1 MKLSS
6 GIYEQIVNKEL
17 KDELD
22 KIKDDFK
29 YLSKINKAE
38 TTSILSEYISKIT
51 KKLLESIKGKD
62 EEEKQGK
69 QVEFAN
75 KIIEYICKDDDF
87 YSKRASLD
95 SNGVELLSL
104 IENDQ
109 VLKGDVKASSL
120 IRPETSLVKSSL
132 FTNSNNNEPTFV
144 SELQKEIAS
153 SDEIC
158 FVVSFI
164 KFSGLI
170 KISKQLKEF
179 TDKGKSLNI
188 ITTTYMG
195 ATDFKAIDK
204 LSTLKNTTIQIS
216 YDCKHT
222 RLHAKAYIF
231 KRKTGFSTAYV
242 GSSNLSKD
250 AITTGSEWNIKV
262 SAKELPELYSK
273 IVATFDSYSNS
284 ELFEKYKPDDNEKL
298 ESALAKEKL
307 IYQNNKS
314 KTEDPNISSIK
325 NSLCEFKPF
334 YYQKAILDKL
344 QAERKINKRNKNL
357 VVAATGTGKT
367 LISAFDYKRF
377 REENP
382 ESCRLL
388 FIAHRQ
394 EILEQSLDSFR
405 NVLNDSNFGELWVG
419 NYEPKKKEDLFI
431 SIQTANSQKITNK
444 FSEDY
449 FDFIIIDEVHHAAA
463 KSYKSIF
470 DWFKPKIL
478 LGLTATP
485 ERMDGLS
492 ILDYFDNRIAASIRL
507 PEAIDRNLLCPFSY
521 YGISDEVSLK
531 DVKWSKGGYD
541 ETELNVIYIEGDN
554 AKKRVEHIIS
564 SLNNYLNDVNEVH
577 GIGFCVSIDHA
588 KFMSRMFNE
597 NKIPSIALSSDS
609 KDDDRATAKE
619 KLEDGSIKFIFVV
632 DLYNEGVDIP
642 CIDTVMFLRPTKSLT
657 VFLQQLG
664 RGLRLYEGKTELTVL
679 DFVGQANK
687 HYNFEEK
694 FNALLGE
701 HKGSVCDSIK
711 KGFPWVPAG
720 CYIGLEEKAKEWVLT
735 NIKESYSGRKSIVEK
750 LKSFNEDTGKEL
762 SLSNFFE
769 YSNIEF
775 SKLYRGKDWNFS
787 RLCSEAGLYQLNCEC
802 DDYEKSINNSLKK
815 FTWFNS
821 DKFIDYI
828 VGLLSENKSMP
839 EISSLS
845 EESQKLVDMFYVT
858 LFNKFIEFDEQD
870 YNEKGILKNNVD
882 SIANV
887 KDNLSELFKREYLKQ
902 EIIELLE
909 YRRTKID
916 LFSPEIDL
924 DYESPLQLY
933 CSYSRDQILAS
944 FKSHKLLKEGVVYLK
959 QYKTDILLVT
969 LSKTEKEYSEKTMY
983 NDYSISDRLF
993 HWQSQNQTSQDSKTG
1008 KRYINQKSRNNN
1020 ILLFVREFKEDSLGT
1035 QPYTFLGKA
1044 EYVEHSGNKPMSV
1057 IWKLEQPIPAKFIKK
1072 TSKMLAM

>member
-17 KDELD
+17 KAELD

-29 YLSKINKAE
+29 YLNNIDKAE
-38 TTSILSEYISKIT
+38 ISSRLSEYISKIT
-51 KKLLESIKGKD
+51 KKLLETIKGKD
-62 EEEKQGK
+62 EKEKQGK

-75 KIIEYICKDDDF
+75 KIIKFICKDDDF
-87 YSKRASLD
+87 YLD
-95 SNGVELLSL
+95 PEGVELLSL

-109 VLKGDVKASSL
+109 VLKEGVKADSL

-132 FTNSNNNEPTFV
+132 FTNSNNNEPSFV
-144 SELQKEIAS
+144 TELQKEIAS

-164 KFSGLI
+164 KHTGLI
-170 KISKQLKEF
+170 KIFDQLKEF
-179 TDKGKSLNI
+179 TDKGKSLYI

-195 ATDFKAIDK
+195 ATDFKAIEY
-204 LSTLKNTTIQIS
+204 LSPLKNTSIKIS
-216 YDCKHT
+216 YDCTHT

-231 KRKTGFSTAYV
+231 KRNTGFSTAYV
-242 GSSNLSKD
+242 GSSNLSEA
-250 AITTGSEWNIKV
+250 AITSGSEWNIKV

-273 IVATFDSYSNS
+273 IVAAFDSYFNS
-284 ELFEKYKPDDNEKL
+284 ELFEEYKLGDKEKL

-314 KTEDPNISSIK
+314 KTENPNISSIE
-325 NSLCEFKPF
+325 NSLSEFKPF

-344 QAERKINKRNKNL
+344 QAERKIYNHNKNL

-419 NYEPKKKEDLFI
+419 NYEAKKKEDLFI
-431 SIQTANSQKITNK
+431 SIQTANSQKIVSK
-444 FSEDY
+444 FSKNY

-463 KSYKSIF
+463 ESYREIF
-470 DWFKPKIL
+470 TYFEPKIL

-492 ILDYFDNRIAASIRL
+492 ILDYFGNRIAASIRL
-507 PEAIDRNLLCPFSY
+507 PEAIDRNLLCSFSY
-521 YGISDEVSLK
+521 YGISDDVSLK
-531 DVKWSKGGYD
+531 DIKWSKGGYD
-541 ETELNVIYIEGDN
+541 EKELNVIYIEGES
-554 AKKRVEHIIS
+554 AIKRVEHIIS
-564 SLNNYLNDVNEVH
+564 SLHKYLNDVNEVH

-588 KFMSRMFNE
+588 RFMSRMFNE
-597 NKIPSIALSSDS
+597 NNIPSIALSSDS
-609 KDDDRATAKE
+609 KDNDRTSAKIG
-619 KLEDGSIKFIFVV
+619 LEDGSIKFIFVV

-642 CIDTVMFLRPTKSLT
+642 CVDTVMFLRPTKSLT

-701 HKGSVCDSIK
+701 HKCSVRDSIK

-720 CYIGLEEKAKEWVLT
+720 CYIGLEEKAKEWVLE
-735 NIKESYSGRKSIVEK
+735 NIEESYSRRQSVIEK

-769 YSNIEF
+769 YSGIEF
-775 SKLYRGKDWNFS
+775 SKLYRGKDWNFF
-787 RLCSEAGLYQLNCEC
+787 RLCKEADLYNLNWNY

-821 DKFIDYI
+821 AKLIDYI
-828 VGLLSENKSMP
+828 VGLLSKNKYMP

-845 EESQKLVDMFYVT
+845 EESQKLLDMFYVT

-870 YNEKGILKNNVD
+870 YNEKGILKSNID
-882 SIANV
+882 SIARV
-887 KDNLSELFKREYLKQ
+887 KENLSELFKREYLKQ
-902 EIIELLE
+902 EIVELLN

-924 DYESPLQLY
+924 GYESPLQLY

-969 LSKTEKEYSEKTMY
+969 LSKTEKDYSEKTMY
-983 NDYSISDRLF
+983 NDYSISDSLF
-993 HWQSQNQTSQDSKTG
+993 HWQSQNQTSQDSETG
-1008 KRYINQKSRNNN
+1008 KRYINQKSSSNN

-1044 EYVEHSGNKPMSV
+1044 EHEWHSGNKPMSV
-1057 IWKLEQPIPAKFIKK
+1057 IWKLEKPIPAKFIKK

>member
-17 KDELD
+17 KAELD

-29 YLSKINKAE
+29 YLNNIDKAE
-38 TTSILSEYISKIT
+38 ISSRLSEYISKIT
-51 KKLLESIKGKD
+51 KKLLETIKGKD
-62 EEEKQGK
+62 EKEKQGK

-75 KIIEYICKDDDF
+75 KIIKFICKDDDF
-87 YSKRASLD
+87 YLD
-95 SNGVELLSL
+95 PEGVELLSL

-109 VLKGDVKASSL
+109 VLKEGVKADSL
-120 IRPETSLVKSSL
+120 IRPETSLVRSSL
-132 FTNSNNNEPTFV
+132 FTNSNNNEPSFV
-144 SELQKEIAS
+144 TELQKEIAS

-164 KFSGLI
+164 KHTGLI
-170 KISKQLKEF
+170 KIFDQLKEF

-195 ATDFKAIDK
+195 ATDFKAIEY
-204 LSTLKNTTIQIS
+204 LSPLKNTSIKIS
-216 YDCKHT
+216 YDCTHT

-231 KRKTGFSTAYV
+231 KRNTGFSTAYV
-242 GSSNLSKD
+242 GSSNLSEA
-250 AITTGSEWNIKV
+250 AITSGSEWNIKV

-273 IVATFDSYSNS
+273 IVAAFDSYFNS
-284 ELFEKYKPDDNEKL
+284 ELFEEYKLGDKEKL

-314 KTEDPNISSIK
+314 KTENPNISSIE
-325 NSLCEFKPF
+325 NSLSEFKPF

-344 QAERKINKRNKNL
+344 QAERKIYNHNKNL

-419 NYEPKKKEDLFI
+419 NYEAKKKEDLFI
-431 SIQTANSQKITNK
+431 SIQTANSQKIVSK
-444 FSEDY
+444 FSKNY

-463 KSYKSIF
+463 ESYREIF
-470 DWFKPKIL
+470 TYFEPKIL

-492 ILDYFDNRIAASIRL
+492 ILDYFGNRIAASIRL
-507 PEAIDRNLLCPFSY
+507 PEAIDRNLLCSFSY
-521 YGISDEVSLK
+521 YGISDDVSLK
-531 DVKWSKGGYD
+531 DIKWSKGGYD
-541 ETELNVIYIEGDN
+541 EKELNVIYIEGES
-554 AKKRVEHIIS
+554 AIKRVEHIIS
-564 SLNNYLNDVNEVH
+564 SLHKYLNDVNEVH

-588 KFMSRMFNE
+588 RFMSRMFNE
-597 NKIPSIALSSDS
+597 NNIPSIALSSDS
-609 KDDDRATAKE
+609 KDNDRTSAKIG
-619 KLEDGSIKFIFVV
+619 LEDGSIKFIFVV

-701 HKGSVCDSIK
+701 HKCSVRDSIK

-720 CYIGLEEKAKEWVLT
+720 CYIGLEEKAKEWVLE
-735 NIKESYSGRKSIVEK
+735 NIEESYSRRQSVIEK

-769 YSNIEF
+769 YSGIEF
-775 SKLYRGKDWNFS
+775 SKLYRGKDWNFF
-787 RLCSEAGLYQLNCEC
+787 RLCKEADLYNLNWNY

-821 DKFIDYI
+821 AKLIDYI
-828 VGLLSENKSMP
+828 VGLLSKNKYMP

-845 EESQKLVDMFYVT
+845 EESQKLLDMFYVT

-870 YNEKGILKNNVD
+870 YNEKGILKSNID
-882 SIANV
+882 SVASV
-887 KDNLSELFKREYLKQ
+887 KENLSELFKREYLKQ
-902 EIIELLE
+902 EIVELLN

-924 DYESPLQLY
+924 GYESPLQLY

-969 LSKTEKEYSEKTMY
+969 LSKTEKDYSEKTMY
-983 NDYSISDRLF
+983 NDYSISDSLF
-993 HWQSQNQTSQDSKTG
+993 HWQSQNQTSQDSETG
-1008 KRYINQKSRNNN
+1008 KRYINQKSSSNN

-1044 EYVEHSGNKPMSV
+1044 EHEWHSGNKPMSV
-1057 IWKLEQPIPAKFIKK
+1057 IWKLEKPIPAKFIKK

>member
-17 KDELD
+17 KAELD

-29 YLSKINKAE
+29 YLNNIDKAE
-38 TTSILSEYISKIT
+38 ISSRLSEYISKIT
-51 KKLLESIKGKD
+51 KKLLETIKGKD
-62 EEEKQGK
+62 EKEKQGK

-75 KIIEYICKDDDF
+75 KIIKFICKDDDF
-87 YSKRASLD
+87 YLD
-95 SNGVELLSL
+95 PEGVELLSL

-109 VLKGDVKASSL
+109 VLKEGVKADSL

-132 FTNSNNNEPTFV
+132 FTNSNNNEPSFV
-144 SELQKEIAS
+144 TELQKEIAS

-164 KFSGLI
+164 KHTGLI
-170 KISKQLKEF
+170 KIFDQLKEF
-179 TDKGKSLNI
+179 TDKGKSLYI
-188 ITTTYMG
+188 ISTTYMG
-195 ATDFKAIDK
+195 ATDFKAIEY
-204 LSTLKNTTIQIS
+204 LSPLKNTSIKIS
-216 YDCKHT
+216 YDCTHT

-231 KRKTGFSTAYV
+231 KRNTGFSTAYV
-242 GSSNLSKD
+242 GSSNLSEA
-250 AITTGSEWNIKV
+250 AITSGSEWNIKV

-273 IVATFDSYSNS
+273 IVAAFDSYFNS
-284 ELFEKYKPDDNEKL
+284 ELFEEYKLGDKEKL

-314 KTEDPNISSIK
+314 KTEDPNISSIE
-325 NSLCEFKPF
+325 NSLSEFKPF

-344 QAERKINKRNKNL
+344 QAERKIYNHNKNL

-419 NYEPKKKEDLFI
+419 NYEAKKKEDLFI
-431 SIQTANSQKITNK
+431 SIQTANSQKIVSK
-444 FSEDY
+444 FSKNY

-463 KSYKSIF
+463 ESYREIF
-470 DWFKPKIL
+470 TYFEPKIL

-492 ILDYFDNRIAASIRL
+492 ILDYFGNRIAASIRL
-507 PEAIDRNLLCPFSY
+507 PEAIDRNLLCSFSY
-521 YGISDEVSLK
+521 YGISDDVSLK
-531 DVKWSKGGYD
+531 DIKWSKGGYD
-541 ETELNVIYIEGDN
+541 EKELNVIYIEGES
-554 AKKRVEHIIS
+554 AIKRVEHIIS
-564 SLNNYLNDVNEVH
+564 SLHKYLNDVNEVH

-588 KFMSRMFNE
+588 RFMSRMFNE
-597 NKIPSIALSSDS
+597 NNIPSIALSSDS
-609 KDDDRATAKE
+609 KDNDRTSAKIG
-619 KLEDGSIKFIFVV
+619 LEDGSIKFIFVV

-701 HKGSVCDSIK
+701 HKCSVRDSIK

-720 CYIGLEEKAKEWVLT
+720 CYIGLEEKAKEWVLE
-735 NIKESYSGRKSIVEK
+735 NIEESYSRRQSVIEK

-769 YSNIEF
+769 YSGIEF
-775 SKLYRGKDWNFS
+775 SKLYRGKDWNFF
-787 RLCSEAGLYQLNCEC
+787 RLCKEADLYNLNWNY

-821 DKFIDYI
+821 AKLIDYI
-828 VGLLSENKSMP
+828 VGLLSKNKYMP

-845 EESQKLVDMFYVT
+845 EESQKLLDMFYVT

-870 YNEKGILKNNVD
+870 YNEKGILKSNID
-882 SIANV
+882 SIARV
-887 KDNLSELFKREYLKQ
+887 KENLSELFKREYLKQ
-902 EIIELLE
+902 EIVELLN

-924 DYESPLQLY
+924 GYESPLQLY

-969 LSKTEKEYSEKTMY
+969 LSKTEKDYSEKTMY
-983 NDYSISDRLF
+983 NDYSISDSLF
-993 HWQSQNQTSQDSKTG
+993 HWQSQNQTSQDSETG
-1008 KRYINQKSRNNN
+1008 KRYINQKSSSNN

-1044 EYVEHSGNKPMSV
+1044 EHEWHSGNKPMSV
-1057 IWKLEQPIPAKFIKK
+1057 IWKLEKPIPAKFIKK

>member
-17 KDELD
+17 KAELD

-29 YLSKINKAE
+29 YLNNIDKAE
-38 TTSILSEYISKIT
+38 ISSRLSEYISKIT
-51 KKLLESIKGKD
+51 KKLLETIKGKD
-62 EEEKQGK
+62 EKEKQGK

-75 KIIEYICKDDDF
+75 KIIKFICKDDDF
-87 YSKRASLD
+87 YLD
-95 SNGVELLSL
+95 PEGVELLSL

-109 VLKGDVKASSL
+109 VLKEGVKADSL

-132 FTNSNNNEPTFV
+132 FTNSNNNEPSFV
-144 SELQKEIAS
+144 TELQKEIAS

-164 KFSGLI
+164 KHTGLI
-170 KISKQLKEF
+170 KIFDQLKEF

-195 ATDFKAIDK
+195 ATDFKAIEY
-204 LSTLKNTTIQIS
+204 LSPLKNTSIKIS
-216 YDCKHT
+216 YDCTHT

-231 KRKTGFSTAYV
+231 KRNTGFSTAYV
-242 GSSNLSKD
+242 GSSNLSEA
-250 AITTGSEWNIKV
+250 AITSGSEWNIKV

-273 IVATFDSYSNS
+273 IVAAFDSYFNS
-284 ELFEKYKPDDNEKL
+284 ELFEEYKLGDKEKL

-314 KTEDPNISSIK
+314 KTENPNISSIE
-325 NSLCEFKPF
+325 NSLSEFKPF

-344 QAERKINKRNKNL
+344 QAERKIYNHNKNL

-419 NYEPKKKEDLFI
+419 NYEAKKKEDLFI
-431 SIQTANSQKITNK
+431 SIQTANSQKIVSK
-444 FSEDY
+444 FSKNY

-463 KSYKSIF
+463 ESYREIF
-470 DWFKPKIL
+470 TYFEPKIL

-492 ILDYFDNRIAASIRL
+492 ILDYFGNRIAASIRL
-507 PEAIDRNLLCPFSY
+507 PEAIDRNLLCSFSY
-521 YGISDEVSLK
+521 YGISDDVSLK
-531 DVKWSKGGYD
+531 DIKWSKGGYD
-541 ETELNVIYIEGDN
+541 EKELNVIYIEGES
-554 AKKRVEHIIS
+554 AIKRVELIIS
-564 SLNNYLNDVNEVH
+564 SLHKYLNDVNEVH

-588 KFMSRMFNE
+588 RFMSRMFNE
-597 NKIPSIALSSDS
+597 NNIPSIALSSDS
-609 KDDDRATAKE
+609 KDNDRTSAKIG
-619 KLEDGSIKFIFVV
+619 LEDGSIKFIFVV

-701 HKGSVCDSIK
+701 HKCSVRDSIK

-720 CYIGLEEKAKEWVLT
+720 CYIGLEEKAKEWVLE
-735 NIKESYSGRKSIVEK
+735 NIEESYSRRQSVIEK

-769 YSNIEF
+769 YSGIEF
-775 SKLYRGKDWNFS
+775 SKLYRGKDWNFF
-787 RLCSEAGLYQLNCEC
+787 RLCKEADLYNLNWNY

-821 DKFIDYI
+821 AKLIDYI
-828 VGLLSENKSMP
+828 VGLLSKNKYMP

-845 EESQKLVDMFYVT
+845 EESQKLLDMFYVT

-870 YNEKGILKNNVD
+870 YNEKGILKSNID
-882 SIANV
+882 SIARV
-887 KDNLSELFKREYLKQ
+887 KENLSELFKREYLKQ
-902 EIIELLE
+902 EIVELLN

-924 DYESPLQLY
+924 GYESPLQLY

-969 LSKTEKEYSEKTMY
+969 LSKTEKDYSEKTMY
-983 NDYSISDRLF
+983 NDYSISDSLF
-993 HWQSQNQTSQDSKTG
+993 HWQSQNQTSQDSETG
-1008 KRYINQKSRNNN
+1008 KRYINQKSSSNN

-1044 EYVEHSGNKPMSV
+1044 EHEWHSGNKPMSV
-1057 IWKLEQPIPAKFIKK
+1057 IWKLEKPIPAKFIKK

>member
-17 KDELD
+17 RAELD

-29 YLSKINKAE
+29 YLNNIDKAE
-38 TTSILSEYISKIT
+38 ISSRLSEYISKIT
-51 KKLLESIKGKD
+51 KKLLETIKGKD
-62 EEEKQGK
+62 EKEKQGK

-75 KIIEYICKDDDF
+75 KIIKFICKDDDF
-87 YSKRASLD
+87 YLD
-95 SNGVELLSL
+95 PEGVELLSL

-109 VLKGDVKASSL
+109 VLKEGVKADSL

-132 FTNSNNNEPTFV
+132 FTNSNNNEPSFV
-144 SELQKEIAS
+144 TELQKEIAS

-164 KFSGLI
+164 KHTGLI
-170 KISKQLKEF
+170 KIFDQLKEF
-179 TDKGKSLNI
+179 TDKGKSLYI

-195 ATDFKAIDK
+195 ATDFKAIEY
-204 LSTLKNTTIQIS
+204 LSPLKNTSIKIS
-216 YDCKHT
+216 YDCTHT

-231 KRKTGFSTAYV
+231 KRNTGFSTAYV
-242 GSSNLSKD
+242 GSSNLSEA
-250 AITTGSEWNIKV
+250 AITSGSEWNIKV

-273 IVATFDSYSNS
+273 IVAAFDSYFNS
-284 ELFEKYKPDDNEKL
+284 ELFEEYKLGDKEKL

-314 KTEDPNISSIK
+314 KTENPNISSIE
-325 NSLCEFKPF
+325 NSLSEFKPF

-344 QAERKINKRNKNL
+344 QAERKIYNHNKNL

-419 NYEPKKKEDLFI
+419 NYEAKKKEDLFI
-431 SIQTANSQKITNK
+431 SIQTANSQKIVSK
-444 FSEDY
+444 FSKNY

-463 KSYKSIF
+463 ESYREIF
-470 DWFKPKIL
+470 TYFEPKIL

-492 ILDYFDNRIAASIRL
+492 ILDYFGNRIAASIRL
-507 PEAIDRNLLCPFSY
+507 PEAIDRNLLCSFSY
-521 YGISDEVSLK
+521 YGISDDVSLK
-531 DVKWSKGGYD
+531 DIKWSKGGYD
-541 ETELNVIYIEGDN
+541 EKELNVIYIEGES
-554 AKKRVEHIIS
+554 AIKRVEHIIS
-564 SLNNYLNDVNEVH
+564 SLHKYLNDVNEVH

-588 KFMSRMFNE
+588 RFMSRMFNE
-597 NKIPSIALSSDS
+597 NNIPSIALSSDS
-609 KDDDRATAKE
+609 KDNDRTSAKIG
-619 KLEDGSIKFIFVV
+619 LEDGSIKFIFVV

-701 HKGSVCDSIK
+701 HKCSVRDSIK

-720 CYIGLEEKAKEWVLT
+720 CYIGLEEKAKEWVLE
-735 NIKESYSGRKSIVEK
+735 NIEESYSRRQSVIEK

-769 YSNIEF
+769 YSGIEF
-775 SKLYRGKDWNFS
+775 SKLYRGKDWNFF
-787 RLCSEAGLYQLNCEC
+787 RLCKEADLYNLNWNY

-821 DKFIDYI
+821 AKLIDYI
-828 VGLLSENKSMP
+828 VGLLSKNKYMP

-845 EESQKLVDMFYVT
+845 EESQKLLDMFYVT

-870 YNEKGILKNNVD
+870 YNEKGILKSNID
-882 SIANV
+882 SIARV
-887 KDNLSELFKREYLKQ
+887 KENLSELFKREYLKQ
-902 EIIELLE
+902 EIVELLN

-924 DYESPLQLY
+924 GYESPLQLY

-969 LSKTEKEYSEKTMY
+969 LSKTEKDYSEKTMY
-983 NDYSISDRLF
+983 NDYSISDSLF
-993 HWQSQNQTSQDSKTG
+993 HWQSQNQTSQDSETG
-1008 KRYINQKSRNNN
+1008 KRYINQKSSSNN

-1044 EYVEHSGNKPMSV
+1044 EHEWHSGNKPMSV
-1057 IWKLEQPIPAKFIKK
+1057 IWKLEKPIPAKFIKK

>member
-17 KDELD
+17 KAELD

-29 YLSKINKAE
+29 YLNNIDKAE
-38 TTSILSEYISKIT
+38 ISSRLSEYISKIT
-51 KKLLESIKGKD
+51 KKLLETIKGKD
-62 EEEKQGK
+62 EKEKQGK

-75 KIIEYICKDDDF
+75 KIIKFICKDDDF
-87 YSKRASLD
+87 YLD
-95 SNGVELLSL
+95 PEGVELLSL

-109 VLKGDVKASSL
+109 VLKEGVKADSL

-132 FTNSNNNEPTFV
+132 FTNSNNNEPSFV
-144 SELQKEIAS
+144 TELQKEIAS

-164 KFSGLI
+164 KHTGLI
-170 KISKQLKEF
+170 KIFDQLKEF

-195 ATDFKAIDK
+195 ATDFKAIEK
-204 LSTLKNTTIQIS
+204 LSSLEKTQIQIS
-216 YDCKHT
+216 YDCTLT

-231 KRKTGFSTAYV
+231 KRNTGFSTAYV
-242 GSSNLSKD
+242 GSSNLSNV
-250 AITTGSEWNIKV
+250 AITSGSEWNIKV

-273 IVATFDSYSNS
+273 IVAAFDSYSKS
-284 ELFEKYKPDDNEKL
+284 ELFEIYGAND
-298 ESALAKEKL
+298 KEKL
-307 IYQNNKS
+307 KKALEKEKLVHQNNKS
-314 KTEDPNISSIK
+314 KTEDPSIYSIED
-325 NSLCEFKPF
+325 SLCEFKPF

-344 QAERKINKRNKNL
+344 QAERKIYQSNKNL

-382 ESCRLL
+382 KPCRLL
-388 FIAHRQ
+388 FIAHRK
-394 EILEQSLDSFR
+394 EILEQSLGAFR
-405 NVLNDSNFGELWVG
+405 RVLNDSNFGELWKDG
-419 NYEPKKKEDLFI
+419 YEPKKKENLFI

-463 KSYKSIF
+463 KSYQSIF
-470 DWFKPKIL
+470 DCFKPKIL

-521 YGISDEVSLK
+521 YGISDNVSLK

-541 ETELNVIYIEGDN
+541 KNELNVIYIEGEN

-577 GIGFCVSIDHA
+577 GIGFCVSIEHA
-588 KFMSRMFNE
+588 NFMSNMFNE
-597 NKIPSIALSSDS
+597 NNINSIALSSDS
-609 KDDDRATAKE
+609 NDGDRATAKE
-619 KLEDGSIKFIFVV
+619 KLENGSIKFIFVV

-701 HKGSVCDSIK
+701 HKGSVRDSIK
-711 KGFPWVPAG
+711 KGFPWLPAG
-720 CYIGLEEKAKEWVLT
+720 CYIGLEEKAKEWVLK
-735 NIKESYSGRKSIVEK
+735 NIRDSYSGRQNIIEK
-750 LKSFNEDTGKEL
+750 LKTFSEDTGKEL

-775 SKLYRGKDWNFS
+775 SKIYRGKDWNFF
-787 RLCSEAGLYQLNCEC
+787 RLCKEADLYPLNWKY

-815 FTWFNS
+815 LAWFNS
-821 DKFIDYI
+821 AKFIDYI
-828 VGLLSENKSMP
+828 VDLLSANKSVP
-839 EISSLS
+839 EIRSLS
-845 EESQKLVDMFYVT
+845 KESQNLLDMFYVT

-870 YNEKGILKNNVD
+870 YNEKGILKSNID
-882 SIANV
+882 SIARVNE
-887 KDNLSELFKREYLKQ
+887 NLSELFKREYLKQ
-902 EIIELLE
+902 EIIELLK
-909 YRRTKID
+909 YRRSKID

-924 DYESPLQLY
+924 GYESPLQLY

-944 FKSHKLLKEGVVYLK
+944 FKSHKSIREGVVYLEK
-959 QYKTDILLVT
+959 YKTDILLVT
-969 LSKTEKEYSEKTMY
+969 LSKTEKDYSEKTMY
-983 NDYSISDRLF
+983 NDYSISDKFF
-993 HWQSQNQTSQDSKTG
+993 HWQSQNQTSVESKTG
-1008 KRYINQKSRNNN
+1008 KRYINHESLNNN

-1044 EYVEHSGNKPMSV
+1044 KHKKHSGNKPISV
-1057 IWKLEQPIPAKFIKK
+1057 IWELEKPIPAKFIKK

>member
-17 KDELD
+17 KAELD

-29 YLSKINKAE
+29 YLNNIDKAE
-38 TTSILSEYISKIT
+38 ISSRLSEYISKIT
-51 KKLLESIKGKD
+51 KKLLETIKGKD
-62 EEEKQGK
+62 EKEKQGK

-75 KIIEYICKDDDF
+75 KIIKFICKDDDF
-87 YSKRASLD
+87 YLD
-95 SNGVELLSL
+95 PEGVELLSL

-109 VLKGDVKASSL
+109 VLKEGVKADSL

-132 FTNSNNNEPTFV
+132 FTNSNNNEPSFV
-144 SELQKEIAS
+144 TELQKEIAS

-164 KFSGLI
+164 KHTGLI
-170 KISKQLKEF
+170 KIFDQLKEF

-195 ATDFKAIDK
+195 ATDFKAIEY
-204 LSTLKNTTIQIS
+204 LSPLKNTSIKIS
-216 YDCKHT
+216 YDCTHT

-231 KRKTGFSTAYV
+231 KRNTGFSTAYV
-242 GSSNLSKD
+242 GSSNLSEA
-250 AITTGSEWNIKV
+250 AITSGSEWNIKV

-273 IVATFDSYSNS
+273 IVTAFDSYFNS
-284 ELFEKYKPDDNEKL
+284 ELFEEYKLGDKEKL

-314 KTEDPNISSIK
+314 KTENPNISSIE
-325 NSLCEFKPF
+325 NSLSEFKPF

-344 QAERKINKRNKNL
+344 QAERKIYNHNKNL

-419 NYEPKKKEDLFI
+419 NYEAKKKEDLFI
-431 SIQTANSQKITNK
+431 SIQTANSQKIVSK
-444 FSEDY
+444 FSKNY

-463 KSYKSIF
+463 ESYRKIF
-470 DWFKPKIL
+470 TYFEPKIL

-492 ILDYFDNRIAASIRL
+492 ILDYFGNRIAASIRL
-507 PEAIDRNLLCPFSY
+507 PEAIDRNLLCSFSY
-521 YGISDEVSLK
+521 YGISDDVSLK
-531 DVKWSKGGYD
+531 DIKWSKGGYD
-541 ETELNVIYIEGDN
+541 EKELNVIYIEGES
-554 AKKRVEHIIS
+554 AIKRVEHIIS
-564 SLNNYLNDVNEVH
+564 SLHKYLNDVNEVH

-588 KFMSRMFNE
+588 RFMSRMFNE
-597 NKIPSIALSSDS
+597 NNIPSIALSSDS
-609 KDDDRATAKE
+609 KDNDRTSAKIG
-619 KLEDGSIKFIFVV
+619 LEDGSIKFIFVV

-701 HKGSVCDSIK
+701 HKCSVRDSIK

-720 CYIGLEEKAKEWVLT
+720 CYIGLEEKAKEWVLE
-735 NIKESYSGRKSIVEK
+735 NIEESYSRRQSVIEK

-769 YSNIEF
+769 YSGIEF
-775 SKLYRGKDWNFS
+775 SKLYRGKDWNFF
-787 RLCSEAGLYQLNCEC
+787 RLCKEADLYNLNWNY

-821 DKFIDYI
+821 AKLIDYI
-828 VGLLSENKSMP
+828 VGLLSKNKYMP

-845 EESQKLVDMFYVT
+845 EESQKLLDMFYVT

-870 YNEKGILKNNVD
+870 YNEKGILKSNID
-882 SIANV
+882 SIARV
-887 KDNLSELFKREYLKQ
+887 KENLSELFKREYLKQ
-902 EIIELLE
+902 EIVELLN

-924 DYESPLQLY
+924 GYESPLQLY

-969 LSKTEKEYSEKTMY
+969 LSKTEKDYSEKTMY
-983 NDYSISDRLF
+983 NDYSISDSLF
-993 HWQSQNQTSQDSKTG
+993 HWQSQNQTSQDSETG
-1008 KRYINQKSRNNN
+1008 KRYINQKSSSNN

-1044 EYVEHSGNKPMSV
+1044 EHEWHSGNKPMSV
-1057 IWKLEQPIPAKFIKK
+1057 IWKLEKPIPAKFIKK

>member
-6 GIYEQIVNKEL
+6 GIYEQIVNKKL
-17 KDELD
+17 KAELD

-29 YLSKINKAE
+29 YLNNIDKAE
-38 TTSILSEYISKIT
+38 ISSRLSEYISKIT
-51 KKLLESIKGKD
+51 KKLLETIKGKD
-62 EEEKQGK
+62 EKEKQGK

-75 KIIEYICKDDDF
+75 KIIKFICKDDDF
-87 YSKRASLD
+87 YLD
-95 SNGVELLSL
+95 PEGVELLSL

-109 VLKGDVKASSL
+109 VLKEGVKADSL

-132 FTNSNNNEPTFV
+132 FTNSNNNEPSFV
-144 SELQKEIAS
+144 TELQKEIAS

-164 KFSGLI
+164 KHTGLI
-170 KISKQLKEF
+170 KIFDQLKEF

-195 ATDFKAIDK
+195 ATDFKAIEY
-204 LSTLKNTTIQIS
+204 LRPLKNTSIKIS
-216 YDCKHT
+216 YDCTHT

-231 KRKTGFSTAYV
+231 KRNTGFSTAYV
-242 GSSNLSKD
+242 GSSNLSEA
-250 AITTGSEWNIKV
+250 AITSGSEWNIKV

-273 IVATFDSYSNS
+273 IVAAFDSYFNS
-284 ELFEKYKPDDNEKL
+284 ELFEEYKLGDKEKL

-314 KTEDPNISSIK
+314 KTENPNISSIE
-325 NSLCEFKPF
+325 NSLSEFKPF

-344 QAERKINKRNKNL
+344 QAERKIYNHNKNL

-419 NYEPKKKEDLFI
+419 NYEAKKKEDLFI
-431 SIQTANSQKITNK
+431 SIQTANSQKIVSK
-444 FSEDY
+444 FSKNY

-463 KSYKSIF
+463 ESYREIF
-470 DWFKPKIL
+470 TYFEPKIL

-492 ILDYFDNRIAASIRL
+492 ILDYFGNRIAASIRL
-507 PEAIDRNLLCPFSY
+507 PEAIDRNLLCSFSY
-521 YGISDEVSLK
+521 YGISDDVSLK
-531 DVKWSKGGYD
+531 DIKWSKGGYD
-541 ETELNVIYIEGDN
+541 EKELNVIYIEGES
-554 AKKRVEHIIS
+554 AIKRVEHIIS
-564 SLNNYLNDVNEVH
+564 SLHKYLNDVNEVH

-588 KFMSRMFNE
+588 RFMSRMFNE
-597 NKIPSIALSSDS
+597 NNIPSIALSSDS
-609 KDDDRATAKE
+609 KDNDRTSAKIG
-619 KLEDGSIKFIFVV
+619 LEDGSIKFIFVV

-701 HKGSVCDSIK
+701 HKCSVRDSIK

-720 CYIGLEEKAKEWVLT
+720 CYIGLEEKAKEWVLE
-735 NIKESYSGRKSIVEK
+735 NIEESYSRRQSVIEK

-769 YSNIEF
+769 YSGIEF
-775 SKLYRGKDWNFS
+775 SKLYRGKDWNFF
-787 RLCSEAGLYQLNCEC
+787 RLCKEADLYNLNWNY

-821 DKFIDYI
+821 AKLIDYI
-828 VGLLSENKSMP
+828 VGLLSKNKYMP

-845 EESQKLVDMFYVT
+845 EESQKLLDMFYVT

-870 YNEKGILKNNVD
+870 YNEKGILKSNID
-882 SIANV
+882 SIARV
-887 KDNLSELFKREYLKQ
+887 KENLSELFKREYLKQ
-902 EIIELLE
+902 EIVELLN

-924 DYESPLQLY
+924 GYESPLQLY

-969 LSKTEKEYSEKTMY
+969 LSKTEKDYSEKTMY
-983 NDYSISDRLF
+983 NDYSISDSLF
-993 HWQSQNQTSQDSKTG
+993 HWQSQNQTSQDSETG
-1008 KRYINQKSRNNN
+1008 KRYINQKSSSNN

-1044 EYVEHSGNKPMSV
+1044 EHEWHSGNKPMSV
-1057 IWKLEQPIPAKFIKK
+1057 IWKLEKPIPAKFIKK

>member
-17 KDELD
+17 KAELD

-29 YLSKINKAE
+29 YLNNIDKAE
-38 TTSILSEYISKIT
+38 ISSRLSEYISKIT
-51 KKLLESIKGKD
+51 KKLLETIKGKD
-62 EEEKQGK
+62 EKEKQGK

-75 KIIEYICKDDDF
+75 KIIKFICKDDDF
-87 YSKRASLD
+87 YLD
-95 SNGVELLSL
+95 PEGVELLSL

-109 VLKGDVKASSL
+109 VLKEGVKADSL

-132 FTNSNNNEPTFV
+132 FTNSNNNEPSFV
-144 SELQKEIAS
+144 TELQKEIAS

-164 KFSGLI
+164 KHTGLI
-170 KISKQLKEF
+170 KIFDQLKEF

-195 ATDFKAIDK
+195 ATDFKAIEY
-204 LSTLKNTTIQIS
+204 LSPLKNTSIKIS
-216 YDCKHT
+216 YDCTHT

-231 KRKTGFSTAYV
+231 KRNTGFSTAYV
-242 GSSNLSKD
+242 GSSNLSKA
-250 AITTGSEWNIKV
+250 AITSGSEWNIKV

-273 IVATFDSYSNS
+273 IVAAFDSYFNS
-284 ELFEKYKPDDNEKL
+284 ELFEEYKLGDKEKL

-314 KTEDPNISSIK
+314 KTENPNISSIE
-325 NSLCEFKPF
+325 NSLSEFKPF

-344 QAERKINKRNKNL
+344 QAERKIYNHNKNL

-419 NYEPKKKEDLFI
+419 NYEAKKKEDLFI
-431 SIQTANSQKITNK
+431 SIQTANSQKIVSK
-444 FSEDY
+444 FSKNY

-463 KSYKSIF
+463 ESYREIF
-470 DWFKPKIL
+470 TYFEPKIL

-492 ILDYFDNRIAASIRL
+492 ILDYFGNRIAASIRL
-507 PEAIDRNLLCPFSY
+507 PEAIDRNLLCSFSY
-521 YGISDEVSLK
+521 YGISDDVSLK
-531 DVKWSKGGYD
+531 DIKWSKGGYD
-541 ETELNVIYIEGDN
+541 EKELNVIYIEGES
-554 AKKRVEHIIS
+554 AIKRVEHIIS
-564 SLNNYLNDVNEVH
+564 SLHKYLNDVNEVH

-588 KFMSRMFNE
+588 RFMSRIFNE
-597 NKIPSIALSSDS
+597 NNIPSIALSSDS
-609 KDDDRATAKE
+609 KDNDRTSAKIG
-619 KLEDGSIKFIFVV
+619 LEDGSIKFIFVV

-701 HKGSVCDSIK
+701 HKCSVRDSIK

-720 CYIGLEEKAKEWVLT
+720 CYIGLEEKAKEWVLE
-735 NIKESYSGRKSIVEK
+735 NIEESYSRRQSVIEK

-769 YSNIEF
+769 YSGIEF
-775 SKLYRGKDWNFS
+775 SKLYRGKDWNFF
-787 RLCSEAGLYQLNCEC
+787 RLCKEADLYNLNWNY

-821 DKFIDYI
+821 AKLIDYI
-828 VGLLSENKSMP
+828 VGLLSKNKYMP

-845 EESQKLVDMFYVT
+845 EESQKLLDMFYVT

-870 YNEKGILKNNVD
+870 YNEKGILKSNID
-882 SIANV
+882 SIARV
-887 KDNLSELFKREYLKQ
+887 KENLSELFKREYLKQ
-902 EIIELLE
+902 EIVELLN
-909 YRRTKID
+909 YIRTKID

-924 DYESPLQLY
+924 GYESPLQLY

-969 LSKTEKEYSEKTMY
+969 LSKTEKDYSEKTMY
-983 NDYSISDRLF
+983 NDYSISDSLF
-993 HWQSQNQTSQDSKTG
+993 HWQSQNQTSQDSETG
-1008 KRYINQKSRNNN
+1008 KRYINQKSSSNN

-1044 EYVEHSGNKPMSV
+1044 EHEWHSGNKPMSV
-1057 IWKLEQPIPAKFIKK
+1057 IWKLEKPIPAKFIKK

>member
-17 KDELD
+17 KAELD

-29 YLSKINKAE
+29 YLNNIDKAE
-38 TTSILSEYISKIT
+38 ISSRLSEYISKIT
-51 KKLLESIKGKD
+51 KKLLETIKGKD
-62 EEEKQGK
+62 EKEKQGK

-75 KIIEYICKDDDF
+75 KIIKFICKDDDF
-87 YSKRASLD
+87 YLD
-95 SNGVELLSL
+95 PEGVELLSL

-109 VLKGDVKASSL
+109 VLKEGVKADSL

-132 FTNSNNNEPTFV
+132 FTNSNNNEPSFV
-144 SELQKEIAS
+144 TELQKEIAS

-164 KFSGLI
+164 KHTGLI
-170 KISKQLKEF
+170 KIFDQLKEF
-179 TDKGKSLNI
+179 TDKGKSLYI

-195 ATDFKAIDK
+195 ATDFKAIEY
-204 LSTLKNTTIQIS
+204 LSPLKNTSIKIS
-216 YDCKHT
+216 YDCTHT

-231 KRKTGFSTAYV
+231 KRNTGFSTAYV
-242 GSSNLSKD
+242 GSSNLSEA
-250 AITTGSEWNIKV
+250 AITSGSEWNIKV

-273 IVATFDSYSNS
+273 IVAAFDSYFNS
-284 ELFEKYKPDDNEKL
+284 ELFEEYKLGDKEKL

-314 KTEDPNISSIK
+314 KTENPNISSIE
-325 NSLCEFKPF
+325 NSLSEFKPF

-344 QAERKINKRNKNL
+344 QAERKIYNHNKNL

-419 NYEPKKKEDLFI
+419 NYEAKKKEDLFI
-431 SIQTANSQKITNK
+431 SIQTANSQKIVSK
-444 FSEDY
+444 FSKNY

-463 KSYKSIF
+463 ESYREIF
-470 DWFKPKIL
+470 TYFEPKIL

-492 ILDYFDNRIAASIRL
+492 ILDYFGNRIAASIRL
-507 PEAIDRNLLCPFSY
+507 PEAIDRNLLCSFSY
-521 YGISDEVSLK
+521 YGISDDVSLK
-531 DVKWSKGGYD
+531 DIKWSKGGYD
-541 ETELNVIYIEGDN
+541 EKELNVIYIEGES
-554 AKKRVEHIIS
+554 AIKRVEHIIS
-564 SLNNYLNDVNEVH
+564 SLHKYLNDVNEVH

-588 KFMSRMFNE
+588 RFMSRMFNE
-597 NKIPSIALSSDS
+597 NNIPSIALSSDS
-609 KDDDRATAKE
+609 KDNDRTSAKIG
-619 KLEDGSIKFIFVV
+619 LEDGSIKFIFVV

-701 HKGSVCDSIK
+701 HKCSVRDSIK

-720 CYIGLEEKAKEWVLT
+720 CYIGLEEKAKEWVLE
-735 NIKESYSGRKSIVEK
+735 NIEESYSRRQSVIEK

-769 YSNIEF
+769 YSGIEF
-775 SKLYRGKDWNFS
+775 SKLYRGKDWNFF
-787 RLCSEAGLYQLNCEC
+787 RLCKEADLYNLNWNY

-821 DKFIDYI
+821 AKLIDYI
-828 VGLLSENKSMP
+828 VGLLSKNKYMP

-845 EESQKLVDMFYVT
+845 EESQKLLDMFYVT

-870 YNEKGILKNNVD
+870 YNEKGILKSNID
-882 SIANV
+882 SIARV
-887 KDNLSELFKREYLKQ
+887 KENLSELFKREYLKQ
-902 EIIELLE
+902 EIVELLN

-924 DYESPLQLY
+924 GYESPLQLY

-969 LSKTEKEYSEKTMY
+969 LSKTEKDYSEKTMY
-983 NDYSISDRLF
+983 NDYSISDSLF
-993 HWQSQNQTSQDSKTG
+993 HWQSQNQTSQDSETG
-1008 KRYINQKSRNNN
+1008 KRYINQKSSSNN

-1044 EYVEHSGNKPMSV
+1044 EHEWHSGNKPMSV
-1057 IWKLEQPIPAKFIKK
+1057 IWKLEKPIPAKFIKK

>member
-17 KDELD
+17 KAELD

-29 YLSKINKAE
+29 YLNNIDKAE
-38 TTSILSEYISKIT
+38 ISSRLSEYISKIT
-51 KKLLESIKGKD
+51 KKLLETIKGKD
-62 EEEKQGK
+62 EKEKQGK

-75 KIIEYICKDDDF
+75 KIIKFICKDDDF
-87 YSKRASLD
+87 YLD
-95 SNGVELLSL
+95 PEGVELLSL

-109 VLKGDVKASSL
+109 VLKEGVKADSL

-132 FTNSNNNEPTFV
+132 FTNSNNNEPSFV
-144 SELQKEIAS
+144 TELQKEIAS

-164 KFSGLI
+164 KHTGLI
-170 KISKQLKEF
+170 KIFDQLKEF
-179 TDKGKSLNI
+179 TDKGKSLYI

-195 ATDFKAIDK
+195 ATDFKSIEY
-204 LSTLKNTTIQIS
+204 LSPLKNTSIKIS
-216 YDCKHT
+216 YDCTHT

-231 KRKTGFSTAYV
+231 KRNTGFSTAYV
-242 GSSNLSKD
+242 GSSNLSEA
-250 AITTGSEWNIKV
+250 AITSGSEWNIKV

-273 IVATFDSYSNS
+273 IVAAFDSYFNS
-284 ELFEKYKPDDNEKL
+284 ELFEEYKLGDKEKL

-314 KTEDPNISSIK
+314 KTEDPNISSIE
-325 NSLCEFKPF
+325 NSLSEFKPF

-344 QAERKINKRNKNL
+344 QAERKIYNHNKNL

-419 NYEPKKKEDLFI
+419 NYEAKKKEDLFI
-431 SIQTANSQKITNK
+431 SIQTANSQKIVSK
-444 FSEDY
+444 FSKNY

-463 KSYKSIF
+463 ESYREIF
-470 DWFKPKIL
+470 TYFEPKIL

-492 ILDYFDNRIAASIRL
+492 ILDYFGNRIAASIRL
-507 PEAIDRNLLCPFSY
+507 PEAIDRNLLCSFSY
-521 YGISDEVSLK
+521 YGISDDVSLK
-531 DVKWSKGGYD
+531 DIKWSKGGYD
-541 ETELNVIYIEGDN
+541 EKELNVIYIEGES
-554 AKKRVEHIIS
+554 AIKRVEHIIS
-564 SLNNYLNDVNEVH
+564 SLHKYLNDVNEVH

-588 KFMSRMFNE
+588 RFMSRMFNE
-597 NKIPSIALSSDS
+597 NNIPSIALSSDS
-609 KDDDRATAKE
+609 KDNDRTSAKIG
-619 KLEDGSIKFIFVV
+619 LEDGSIKFIFVV

-701 HKGSVCDSIK
+701 HKCSVRDSIK

-720 CYIGLEEKAKEWVLT
+720 CYIGLEEKAKEWVLE
-735 NIKESYSGRKSIVEK
+735 NIEESYSRRQSVIEK

-769 YSNIEF
+769 YSGIEF
-775 SKLYRGKDWNFS
+775 SKLYRGKDWNFF
-787 RLCSEAGLYQLNCEC
+787 RLCKEADLYNLNWNY

-821 DKFIDYI
+821 AKLIDYI
-828 VGLLSENKSMP
+828 VGLLSKNKYMP

-845 EESQKLVDMFYVT
+845 EESQKLLDMFYVT

-870 YNEKGILKNNVD
+870 YNEKGILKSNID
-882 SIANV
+882 SIARV
-887 KDNLSELFKREYLKQ
+887 KENLSELFKREYLKQ
-902 EIIELLE
+902 EIVELLN

-924 DYESPLQLY
+924 GYESPLQLY

-969 LSKTEKEYSEKTMY
+969 LSKTEKDYSEKTMY
-983 NDYSISDRLF
+983 NDYSISDSLF
-993 HWQSQNQTSQDSKTG
+993 HWQSQNQTSQDSETG
-1008 KRYINQKSRNNN
+1008 KRYINQKSSSNN

-1044 EYVEHSGNKPMSV
+1044 EHEWHSGNKPMSV
-1057 IWKLEQPIPAKFIKK
+1057 IWKLEKPIPAKFIKK

>member
-17 KDELD
+17 KAELD

-29 YLSKINKAE
+29 YLNNIDKAE
-38 TTSILSEYISKIT
+38 ISSRLSEYISKIT
-51 KKLLESIKGKD
+51 KKLLETIKGKD
-62 EEEKQGK
+62 EKEKQGK

-75 KIIEYICKDDDF
+75 KIIKFICKDDDF
-87 YSKRASLD
+87 YLD
-95 SNGVELLSL
+95 PEGVELLSL

-109 VLKGDVKASSL
+109 VLKEGVKADSL

-132 FTNSNNNEPTFV
+132 FTNSNNNEPSFV
-144 SELQKEIAS
+144 TELQKEIAS

-164 KFSGLI
+164 KHTGLI
-170 KISKQLKEF
+170 KIFDQLKEF

-195 ATDFKAIDK
+195 ATDFKAIEY
-204 LSTLKNTTIQIS
+204 LSPLKNTSIKIS
-216 YDCKHT
+216 YDCTHT

-231 KRKTGFSTAYV
+231 KRNTGFSTAYV
-242 GSSNLSKD
+242 GSSNLSEA
-250 AITTGSEWNIKV
+250 AITSGSEWNIKV

-273 IVATFDSYSNS
+273 IVAAFDSYFNS
-284 ELFEKYKPDDNEKL
+284 ELFEEYKLGDKEKL

-314 KTEDPNISSIK
+314 KTENPNISSIE
-325 NSLCEFKPF
+325 NSLSEFKPF

-344 QAERKINKRNKNL
+344 QAERKIYNHNKNL

-419 NYEPKKKEDLFI
+419 NYEAKKKEDLFI
-431 SIQTANSQKITNK
+431 SIQTANSQKIVSK
-444 FSEDY
+444 FSKNY

-463 KSYKSIF
+463 ESYREIF
-470 DWFKPKIL
+470 TYFEPKIL

-485 ERMDGLS
+485 ERMDSLS
-492 ILDYFDNRIAASIRL
+492 ILDYFGNRIAASIRL
-507 PEAIDRNLLCPFSY
+507 PEAIDRNLLCSFSY
-521 YGISDEVSLK
+521 YGISDDVSLK
-531 DVKWSKGGYD
+531 DIKWSKGGYD
-541 ETELNVIYIEGDN
+541 EKELNVIYIEGES
-554 AKKRVEHIIS
+554 AIKRVEHIIS
-564 SLNNYLNDVNEVH
+564 SLHKYLNDVNEVH

-588 KFMSRMFNE
+588 RFMSRMFNE
-597 NKIPSIALSSDS
+597 NNIPSIALSSDS
-609 KDDDRATAKE
+609 KDNDRTSAKIG
-619 KLEDGSIKFIFVV
+619 LEDGSIKFIFVV

-701 HKGSVCDSIK
+701 HKCSVRDSIK

-720 CYIGLEEKAKEWVLT
+720 CYIGLEEKAKEWVLE
-735 NIKESYSGRKSIVEK
+735 NIEESYSRRQSVIEK

-769 YSNIEF
+769 YSGIEF
-775 SKLYRGKDWNFS
+775 SKLYRGKDWNFF
-787 RLCSEAGLYQLNCEC
+787 RLCKEADLYNLNWNY

-821 DKFIDYI
+821 AKLIDYI
-828 VGLLSENKSMP
+828 VGLLSKNKYMP

-845 EESQKLVDMFYVT
+845 EESQKLLDMFYVT

-870 YNEKGILKNNVD
+870 YNEKGILKSNID
-882 SIANV
+882 SIARV
-887 KDNLSELFKREYLKQ
+887 KENLSELFKREYLKQ
-902 EIIELLE
+902 EIVELLN

-924 DYESPLQLY
+924 GYESPLQLY

-969 LSKTEKEYSEKTMY
+969 LSKTEKDYSEKTMY
-983 NDYSISDRLF
+983 NDYSISDSLF
-993 HWQSQNQTSQDSKTG
+993 HWQSQNQTSQDSETG
-1008 KRYINQKSRNNN
+1008 KRYINQKSSSNN

-1044 EYVEHSGNKPMSV
+1044 EHEWHSGNKPMSV
-1057 IWKLEQPIPAKFIKK
+1057 IWKLEKPIPAKFIKK

>member
-17 KDELD
+17 KAELD

-29 YLSKINKAE
+29 YLNNIDKAE
-38 TTSILSEYISKIT
+38 ISSRLSEYISKIT
-51 KKLLESIKGKD
+51 KKLLETIKGKD
-62 EEEKQGK
+62 EKEKQGK

-75 KIIEYICKDDDF
+75 KIIKFICKDDDF
-87 YSKRASLD
+87 YLD
-95 SNGVELLSL
+95 PEGVELLSL

-109 VLKGDVKASSL
+109 VLKEGVKADSL

-132 FTNSNNNEPTFV
+132 FTNSNNNEPSFV
-144 SELQKEIAS
+144 TELQKEIAS

-164 KFSGLI
+164 KHTGLI
-170 KISKQLKEF
+170 KIFDQLKEF

-195 ATDFKAIDK
+195 ATDFKAIEY
-204 LSTLKNTTIQIS
+204 LSPLKNTSIKIS
-216 YDCKHT
+216 YDCTHT

-231 KRKTGFSTAYV
+231 KRNTEFSTAYV
-242 GSSNLSKD
+242 GSSNLSEA
-250 AITTGSEWNIKV
+250 AITSGSEWNIKV

-273 IVATFDSYSNS
+273 IVAAFDSYFNS
-284 ELFEKYKPDDNEKL
+284 ELFEEYKLGDKEKL

-314 KTEDPNISSIK
+314 KTENPNISSIE
-325 NSLCEFKPF
+325 NSLSEFKPF

-344 QAERKINKRNKNL
+344 QAERKIYNHNKNL

-419 NYEPKKKEDLFI
+419 NYEAKKKEDLFI
-431 SIQTANSQKITNK
+431 SIQTANSQKIVSK
-444 FSEDY
+444 FSKNY

-463 KSYKSIF
+463 ESYREIF
-470 DWFKPKIL
+470 TYFEPKIL

-492 ILDYFDNRIAASIRL
+492 ILDYFGNRIAASIRL
-507 PEAIDRNLLCPFSY
+507 PEAIDRNLLCSFSY
-521 YGISDEVSLK
+521 YGISDDVSLK
-531 DVKWSKGGYD
+531 DIKWSKGGYD
-541 ETELNVIYIEGDN
+541 EKELNVIYIEGES
-554 AKKRVEHIIS
+554 AIKRVEHIIS
-564 SLNNYLNDVNEVH
+564 SLHKYLNDVNEVH

-588 KFMSRMFNE
+588 RFMSRMFNE
-597 NKIPSIALSSDS
+597 NNIPSIALSSDS
-609 KDDDRATAKE
+609 KDNDRTSAKIG
-619 KLEDGSIKFIFVV
+619 LEDGSIKFIFVV

-701 HKGSVCDSIK
+701 HKCSVRDSIK

-720 CYIGLEEKAKEWVLT
+720 CYIGLEEKAKEWVLE
-735 NIKESYSGRKSIVEK
+735 NIEESYSRRQSVIEK

-769 YSNIEF
+769 YSGIEF
-775 SKLYRGKDWNFS
+775 SKLYRGKDWNFF
-787 RLCSEAGLYQLNCEC
+787 RLCKEADLYNLNWNY

-821 DKFIDYI
+821 AKLIDYI
-828 VGLLSENKSMP
+828 VGLLSKNKYMP

-845 EESQKLVDMFYVT
+845 EESQKLLDMFYVA

-870 YNEKGILKNNVD
+870 YNEKGILKSNID
-882 SIANV
+882 SIARV
-887 KDNLSELFKREYLKQ
+887 KENLSELFKREYLKQ
-902 EIIELLE
+902 EIVELLN

-924 DYESPLQLY
+924 GYESPLQLY

-969 LSKTEKEYSEKTMY
+969 LSKTEKDYSEKTMY
-983 NDYSISDRLF
+983 NDYSISDSLF
-993 HWQSQNQTSQDSKTG
+993 HWQSQNQTSQDSETG
-1008 KRYINQKSRNNN
+1008 KRYINQKSSSNN

-1044 EYVEHSGNKPMSV
+1044 EHEWHSGNKPMSV
-1057 IWKLEQPIPAKFIKK
+1057 IWKLEKPIPAKFIKK

>member
-17 KDELD
+17 KAELD

-29 YLSKINKAE
+29 YLNNIDKAE
-38 TTSILSEYISKIT
+38 ISSRLSEYISKIT
-51 KKLLESIKGKD
+51 KKLLETIKGKD
-62 EEEKQGK
+62 EKEKQGK

-75 KIIEYICKDDDF
+75 KIIKFICKDDDF
-87 YSKRASLD
+87 YLD
-95 SNGVELLSL
+95 PEGVELLSL

-109 VLKGDVKASSL
+109 VLKEGVKADSL
-120 IRPETSLVKSSL
+120 IRPETSLVKSSI
-132 FTNSNNNEPTFV
+132 FTNSNNNEPSFV
-144 SELQKEIAS
+144 TELQKEIAS

-164 KFSGLI
+164 KHTGLI
-170 KISKQLKEF
+170 KIFDQLKEF

-195 ATDFKAIDK
+195 ATDFKAIEY
-204 LSTLKNTTIQIS
+204 LSPLKNTSIKIS
-216 YDCKHT
+216 YDCTHT

-231 KRKTGFSTAYV
+231 KRNTGFSTAYV
-242 GSSNLSKD
+242 GSSNLSKA
-250 AITTGSEWNIKV
+250 AITSGSEWNIKV

-273 IVATFDSYSNS
+273 IVAAFDSYFNS
-284 ELFEKYKPDDNEKL
+284 ELFEEYKLGDKEKL

-314 KTEDPNISSIK
+314 KTENPNISSIE
-325 NSLCEFKPF
+325 NSLSEFKPF

-344 QAERKINKRNKNL
+344 QAERKIYNHNKNL

-419 NYEPKKKEDLFI
+419 NYEAKKKEDLFI
-431 SIQTANSQKITNK
+431 SIQTANSQKIVSK
-444 FSEDY
+444 FSKNY

-463 KSYKSIF
+463 ESYREIF
-470 DWFKPKIL
+470 TYFEPKIL

-492 ILDYFDNRIAASIRL
+492 ILDYFGNRIAASIRL
-507 PEAIDRNLLCPFSY
+507 PEAIDRNLLCSFSY
-521 YGISDEVSLK
+521 YGISDDVSLK
-531 DVKWSKGGYD
+531 DIKWSKGGYD
-541 ETELNVIYIEGDN
+541 EKELNVIYIEGES
-554 AKKRVEHIIS
+554 AIKRVEHIIS
-564 SLNNYLNDVNEVH
+564 SLHKYLNDVNEVH

-588 KFMSRMFNE
+588 RFMSRMFNE
-597 NKIPSIALSSDS
+597 NNIPSIALSSDS
-609 KDDDRATAKE
+609 KDNDRTSAKIG
-619 KLEDGSIKFIFVV
+619 LEDGSIKFIFVV

-701 HKGSVCDSIK
+701 HKCSVRDSIK

-720 CYIGLEEKAKEWVLT
+720 CYIGLEEKAKEWVLE
-735 NIKESYSGRKSIVEK
+735 NIEESYSRRQSVIEK

-769 YSNIEF
+769 YSGIEF
-775 SKLYRGKDWNFS
+775 SKLYRGKDWNFF
-787 RLCSEAGLYQLNCEC
+787 RLCKEADLYNLNWNY

-821 DKFIDYI
+821 AKLIDYI
-828 VGLLSENKSMP
+828 VGLLSKNKYMP

-845 EESQKLVDMFYVT
+845 EESQKLLDMFYVT

-870 YNEKGILKNNVD
+870 YNEKGILKSNID
-882 SIANV
+882 SIARV
-887 KDNLSELFKREYLKQ
+887 KENLSELFKREYLKQ
-902 EIIELLE
+902 EIVELLN
-909 YRRTKID
+909 YIRTKID

-924 DYESPLQLY
+924 GYESPLQLY

-969 LSKTEKEYSEKTMY
+969 LSKTEKDYSEKTMY
-983 NDYSISDRLF
+983 NDYSISDSLF
-993 HWQSQNQTSQDSKTG
+993 HWQSQNQTSQDSETG
-1008 KRYINQKSRNNN
+1008 KRYINQKSSSNN

-1044 EYVEHSGNKPMSV
+1044 EHEWHSGNKPMSV
-1057 IWKLEQPIPAKFIKK
+1057 IWKLEKPIPAKFIKK

>member
-17 KDELD
+17 KAELD

-29 YLSKINKAE
+29 YLNNIDKAE
-38 TTSILSEYISKIT
+38 ISSRLSEYISKIT
-51 KKLLESIKGKD
+51 KKLLETIKGKD
-62 EEEKQGK
+62 EKEKQGK

-75 KIIEYICKDDDF
+75 KIIKFICKDDDF
-87 YSKRASLD
+87 YLD
-95 SNGVELLSL
+95 PEGVELLSL

-109 VLKGDVKASSL
+109 VLKEGVKADSL

-132 FTNSNNNEPTFV
+132 FTNSNNNEPSFV
-144 SELQKEIAS
+144 TELQKEIAS

-164 KFSGLI
+164 KHTGLI
-170 KISKQLKEF
+170 KIFDQLKEF
-179 TDKGKSLNI
+179 TDKGKSLYI

-195 ATDFKAIDK
+195 ATDFKAIEY
-204 LSTLKNTTIQIS
+204 LSPLKNTSIKIS
-216 YDCKHT
+216 YDCTHT

-231 KRKTGFSTAYV
+231 KRNTGFSTAYV
-242 GSSNLSKD
+242 GSSNLSEA
-250 AITTGSEWNIKV
+250 AITSGSEWNIKV

-273 IVATFDSYSNS
+273 IVAAFDSYFNS
-284 ELFEKYKPDDNEKL
+284 ELFEEYKLGDKEKL

-314 KTEDPNISSIK
+314 KTENPNISSIE
-325 NSLCEFKPF
+325 NSLSEFKPF

-344 QAERKINKRNKNL
+344 QAERKIYNHNKNL

-377 REENP
+377 REDNP

-419 NYEPKKKEDLFI
+419 NYEAKKKEDLFI
-431 SIQTANSQKITNK
+431 SIQTANSQKIVSK
-444 FSEDY
+444 FSKNY

-463 KSYKSIF
+463 ESYREIF
-470 DWFKPKIL
+470 TYFEPKIL

-492 ILDYFDNRIAASIRL
+492 ILDYFGNRIAASIRL
-507 PEAIDRNLLCPFSY
+507 PEAIDRNLLCSFSY
-521 YGISDEVSLK
+521 YGISDDVSLK
-531 DVKWSKGGYD
+531 DIKWSKGGYD
-541 ETELNVIYIEGDN
+541 EKELNVIYIEGES
-554 AKKRVEHIIS
+554 AIKRVEHIIS
-564 SLNNYLNDVNEVH
+564 SLHKYLNDVNEVH

-588 KFMSRMFNE
+588 RFMSRMFNE
-597 NKIPSIALSSDS
+597 NNIPSIALSSDS
-609 KDDDRATAKE
+609 KDNDRTSAKIG
-619 KLEDGSIKFIFVV
+619 LEDGSIKFIFVV

-701 HKGSVCDSIK
+701 HKCSVRDSIK

-720 CYIGLEEKAKEWVLT
+720 CYIGLEEKAKEWVLE
-735 NIKESYSGRKSIVEK
+735 NIEESYSRRQSVIEK

-769 YSNIEF
+769 YSGIEF
-775 SKLYRGKDWNFS
+775 SKLYRGKDWNFF
-787 RLCSEAGLYQLNCEC
+787 RLCKEADLYNLNWNY

-821 DKFIDYI
+821 AKLIDYI
-828 VGLLSENKSMP
+828 VGLLSKNKYMP

-845 EESQKLVDMFYVT
+845 EESQKLLDMFYVT

-870 YNEKGILKNNVD
+870 YNEKGILKSNID
-882 SIANV
+882 SIARV
-887 KDNLSELFKREYLKQ
+887 KENLSELFKREYLKQ
-902 EIIELLE
+902 EIVELLN

-924 DYESPLQLY
+924 GYESPLQLY

-969 LSKTEKEYSEKTMY
+969 LSKTEKDYSEKTMY
-983 NDYSISDRLF
+983 NDYSISDSLF
-993 HWQSQNQTSQDSKTG
+993 HWQSQNQTSQDSETG
-1008 KRYINQKSRNNN
+1008 KRYINQKSSSNN

-1044 EYVEHSGNKPMSV
+1044 EHEWHSGNKPMSV
-1057 IWKLEQPIPAKFIKK
+1057 IWKLEKPIPAKFIKK

>member
-17 KDELD
+17 KAELD

-29 YLSKINKAE
+29 YLNNIDKAE
-38 TTSILSEYISKIT
+38 ISSRLSEYISKIT
-51 KKLLESIKGKD
+51 KKLLETIKGKD
-62 EEEKQGK
+62 EKEKQGK

-75 KIIEYICKDDDF
+75 KIIKFICKDDDF
-87 YSKRASLD
+87 YLD
-95 SNGVELLSL
+95 PEGVELLSL

-109 VLKGDVKASSL
+109 VLKEGVKADSL

-132 FTNSNNNEPTFV
+132 FTNSNNNEPSFV
-144 SELQKEIAS
+144 TELQKEIAS

-164 KFSGLI
+164 KHTGLI
-170 KISKQLKEF
+170 KIFDQLKEF

-195 ATDFKAIDK
+195 ATDFKAIEY
-204 LSTLKNTTIQIS
+204 LSPLKNTSIKIS
-216 YDCKHT
+216 YDCTHT

-231 KRKTGFSTAYV
+231 KRNTGFSTAYV
-242 GSSNLSKD
+242 GSSNLSEA
-250 AITTGSEWNIKV
+250 AITSGSEWNIKV

-273 IVATFDSYSNS
+273 IVAAFDSYFNS
-284 ELFEKYKPDDNEKL
+284 ELFEEYKLGDKEKL

-314 KTEDPNISSIK
+314 KTENPNISSIE
-325 NSLCEFKPF
+325 NSLSEFKPF

-344 QAERKINKRNKNL
+344 QAERKIYNHNKNL

-419 NYEPKKKEDLFI
+419 NYEAKKKEDLFI
-431 SIQTANSQKITNK
+431 SIQTANSQKIVSK
-444 FSEDY
+444 FSKNY

-463 KSYKSIF
+463 ESYREIF
-470 DWFKPKIL
+470 TYFEPKIL

-492 ILDYFDNRIAASIRL
+492 ILDYFGNRIAASIRL
-507 PEAIDRNLLCPFSY
+507 PEAIDRNLLCSFSY
-521 YGISDEVSLK
+521 YGISDDVSLK
-531 DVKWSKGGYD
+531 DIKWSKRGYD
-541 ETELNVIYIEGDN
+541 EKELNVIYIEGES
-554 AKKRVEHIIS
+554 AIKRVEHIIS
-564 SLNNYLNDVNEVH
+564 SLHKYLNDVNEVH

-588 KFMSRMFNE
+588 RFMSRMFNE
-597 NKIPSIALSSDS
+597 NNIPSIALSSDS
-609 KDDDRATAKE
+609 KDNDRTSAKIG
-619 KLEDGSIKFIFVV
+619 LEDGSIKFIFVV

-701 HKGSVCDSIK
+701 HKCSVRDSIK

-720 CYIGLEEKAKEWVLT
+720 CYIGLEEKAKEWVLE
-735 NIKESYSGRKSIVEK
+735 NIEESYSRRQSVIEK

-769 YSNIEF
+769 YSGIEF
-775 SKLYRGKDWNFS
+775 SKLYRGKDWNFF
-787 RLCSEAGLYQLNCEC
+787 RLCKEADLYNLNWNY

-821 DKFIDYI
+821 AKLIDYI
-828 VGLLSENKSMP
+828 VGLLSKNKYMP

-845 EESQKLVDMFYVT
+845 EESQKLLDMFYVT

-870 YNEKGILKNNVD
+870 YNEKGILKSNID
-882 SIANV
+882 SIARV
-887 KDNLSELFKREYLKQ
+887 KENLSELFKREYLKQ
-902 EIIELLE
+902 EIVELLN

-924 DYESPLQLY
+924 GYESPLQLY

-969 LSKTEKEYSEKTMY
+969 LSKTEKDYSEKTMY
-983 NDYSISDRLF
+983 NDYSISDSLF
-993 HWQSQNQTSQDSKTG
+993 HWQSQNQTSQDSETG
-1008 KRYINQKSRNNN
+1008 KRYINQKSSSNN

-1044 EYVEHSGNKPMSV
+1044 EHEWHSGNKPMSV
-1057 IWKLEQPIPAKFIKK
+1057 IWKLEKPIPAKFIKK

>member
-17 KDELD
+17 KAELD

-29 YLSKINKAE
+29 YLNNIDKAE
-38 TTSILSEYISKIT
+38 ISSRLSEYISKIT
-51 KKLLESIKGKD
+51 KKLLETIKGKD
-62 EEEKQGK
+62 EKEKQGK

-75 KIIEYICKDDDF
+75 KIIKFICKDDDF
-87 YSKRASLD
+87 YLD
-95 SNGVELLSL
+95 PEGVELLSL

-109 VLKGDVKASSL
+109 VLKEGVKADSL

-132 FTNSNNNEPTFV
+132 FTNSNNNEPSFV
-144 SELQKEIAS
+144 TELQKEIAS

-164 KFSGLI
+164 KHTGLI
-170 KISKQLKEF
+170 KIFDQLKEF

-195 ATDFKAIDK
+195 ATDFKAIEY
-204 LSTLKNTTIQIS
+204 LSPLKNTSIKIS
-216 YDCKHT
+216 YDCTHT

-231 KRKTGFSTAYV
+231 KRNTGFSTAYV
-242 GSSNLSKD
+242 GSSNLSEA
-250 AITTGSEWNIKV
+250 AITSGSEWNIKV

-273 IVATFDSYSNS
+273 IVAAFDSYFNS
-284 ELFEKYKPDDNEKL
+284 ELFEEYKLGDKEKL

-314 KTEDPNISSIK
+314 KTENPNISSIE
-325 NSLCEFKPF
+325 NSLSEFKPF

-344 QAERKINKRNKNL
+344 QAERKIYNHNKNL

-419 NYEPKKKEDLFI
+419 NYEAKKKEDLFI
-431 SIQTANSQKITNK
+431 SIQTANSQKIVSK
-444 FSEDY
+444 FSKNY

-463 KSYKSIF
+463 ESYREIF
-470 DWFKPKIL
+470 TYFEPKIL
-478 LGLTATP
+478 LGLTATH

-492 ILDYFDNRIAASIRL
+492 ILDYFGNRIAASIRL
-507 PEAIDRNLLCPFSY
+507 PEAIDRNLLCSFSY
-521 YGISDEVSLK
+521 YGISDDVSLK
-531 DVKWSKGGYD
+531 DIKWSKGGYD
-541 ETELNVIYIEGDN
+541 EKELNVIYIEGES
-554 AKKRVEHIIS
+554 AIKRVEHIIS
-564 SLNNYLNDVNEVH
+564 SLHKYLNDVNEVH

-588 KFMSRMFNE
+588 RFMSRMFNE
-597 NKIPSIALSSDS
+597 NNIPSIALSSDS
-609 KDDDRATAKE
+609 KDNDRTSAKIG
-619 KLEDGSIKFIFVV
+619 LEDGSIKFIFVV

-701 HKGSVCDSIK
+701 HKCSVRDSIK

-720 CYIGLEEKAKEWVLT
+720 CYIGLEEKAKEWVLE
-735 NIKESYSGRKSIVEK
+735 NIEESYSRRQSVIEK

-769 YSNIEF
+769 YSGIEF
-775 SKLYRGKDWNFS
+775 SKLYRGKDWNFF
-787 RLCSEAGLYQLNCEC
+787 RLCKEADLYNLNWNY

-821 DKFIDYI
+821 AKLIDYI
-828 VGLLSENKSMP
+828 VGLLSKNKYMP

-845 EESQKLVDMFYVT
+845 EESQKLLDMFYVT

-870 YNEKGILKNNVD
+870 YNEKGILKSNID
-882 SIANV
+882 SIARV
-887 KDNLSELFKREYLKQ
+887 KENLSELFKREYLKQ
-902 EIIELLE
+902 EIVELLN

-924 DYESPLQLY
+924 GYESPLQLY

-969 LSKTEKEYSEKTMY
+969 LSKTEKDYSEKTMY
-983 NDYSISDRLF
+983 NDYSISDSLF
-993 HWQSQNQTSQDSKTG
+993 HWQSQNQTSQDSETG
-1008 KRYINQKSRNNN
+1008 KRYINQKSSSNN

-1044 EYVEHSGNKPMSV
+1044 EHEWHSGNKPMSV
-1057 IWKLEQPIPAKFIKK
+1057 IWKLEKPIPAKFIKK